1 MLELILNG
9 VAPKAIVLR
18 EADVILCVGAIVAEE
33 FFGVEGVPVICVV
46 GEDGF
51 EELLRDGD
59 DSLTVRMTVDDNGQ
73 CGEDVIIEN
82 QWGKY
87 AGKNLLH
94 LKDTL
99 EDSTSLPIA
108 DTESQA
114 QELALKT
121 IRRVASIT
129 SSKKLIPITSAHID
143 AVTYI
148 GPGGLAFVQ
157 KLVQLGG
164 RVCVPTTLNAQSV
177 DRRRWQ
183 ALGVDAEYA
192 SNANAV
198 GDAYL
203 GMGCDDMSFTCAPY
217 LLEKVPRLGEQIMW
231 GESNAVVY
239 SNSVIGAR
247 TEKYA
252 DYFDIL
258 AAICGAGE
266 FTHNFVKR

>member
-1 MLELILNG
+1 
-9 VAPKAIVLR
+9 
-18 EADVILCVGAIVAEE
+18 VAEE
-33 FFGVEGVPVICVV
+33 FFSVEGVPVICVV